1 MTSLSSI
8 IVSLMSGRTTHE
20 EIDKYL
26 SSLPKA
32 ERHQAI
38 KSIAEKEMEDEKHR
52 KAVEL
57 AEAGRPRNFWG
68 K

>member
-1 MTSLSSI
+1 MTALSGVI
-8 IVSLMSGRTTHE
+8 GALMAGRTTHE

-38 KSIAEKEMEDEKHR
+38 KAIAEKAVEDDKHR